1 MMMSRLNVW
10 LVLLIIF
17 ALAGCHGGAGG
28 SGIQGSP
35 FADPPISFQYEQPVV
50 SYTTGQAIPANAPL
64 VSGGDITQYSIAP
77 ALPDGLSLDPG
88 TGVISGTPTS
98 LSNWNDY
105 VVTGMTSGAPVQT
118 GLRIRVADAVQP
130 VLSLGYT
137 EKNAAY
143 TAGTAIDE
151 NRPHPQGGAVSRYS
165 VSPSLPAGLA
175 LSTSTGIISG
185 TPIEPSAAATYTVT
199 GFAQGV
205 PLSDPNNPGNAK
217 EPLTISVADAA
228 VVPPP
233 PANLSYA
240 HPWAVY
246 GQGEVIEPNVAFHE
260 GGDVDRYTVQPQLPA
275 GLRIDPSNGD
285 IVGAPSTL
293 TSNCPDAGC
302 TYEIVA
308 SGAGGA
314 ASTQVRI
321 KVAARRSWVL
331 TPGTMAQPR
340 YGFAQV
346 ALPDGRILVAGGIA
360 DPNNV
365 TQTILDSAELY
376 DPNTGTFTPAGTM
389 ASARY
394 GAMAQLLPNGK
405 VLIAGGFGPS
415 GLLAEAELFDPSVAG
430 VAGGVSPWQATGAMA
445 TARSGASIALTNS
458 GEVVV
463 AGGTGDGPQVL
474 QSSEIYDPQSGAWT
488 AGARLQRAATYAS
501 ALAMQDGAQIVI
513 PGGRD
518 NQGNVSAL
526 AQVATDPAVKWTNL
540 RLSSN
545 GVRAQYGSFIVSP
558 TEALI
563 FGGINGAFTSLGSID
578 RYDATTS
585 TWTAFPGQLVVPRS
599 LPLVAPLDGNGILIA
614 GGLQGAASGV
624 GTAAAETL
632 NLAPVAGVPADLA
645 TTSMNFVRV
654 GGGISALPDGSVL
667 VVGGWDN
674 ANYNPGKAWSN
685 AEIYVP

>member
-1 MMMSRLNVW
+1 MMSRLNVW

-17 ALAGCHGGAGG
+17 ALAGCHGGGGG
-28 SGIQGSP
+28 SGIQASP
-35 FADPPISFQYEQPVV
+35 FSDPPVSFQYEQPVV
-50 SYTTGQAIPANAPL
+50 SYVTGQAIPANVPL
-64 VSGGDITQYSIAP
+64 VSGGSITQYSIAP
-77 ALPDGLSLDPG
+77 ALPDGLSLDPS

-98 LSNWNDY
+98 LSSWNDY
-105 VVTGMTSGAPVQT
+105 VVTGLTSGASVQT
-118 GLRIRVADAVQP
+118 GLRIRVVDAVQP
-130 VLSLGYT
+130 VLSLGYS
-137 EKNAAY
+137 EKTAAY

-151 NRPHPQGGAVSRYS
+151 NRPHPQGGAVSQYS
-165 VSPSLPAGLA
+165 VSPSLPPGLA
-175 LSTSTGIISG
+175 FSTSTGIIGG
-185 TPIEPSAAATYTVT
+185 TPTEPSGAAAYTVT
-199 GFAQGV
+199 GFAQGI
-205 PLSDPNNPGNAK
+205 PLTDPHNPSNAT
-217 EPLTISVADAA
+217 EQLTISVADAV
-228 VVPPP
+228 VVPPAP
-233 PANLSYA
+233 SNLAYA

-246 GQGEVIEPNVAFHE
+246 GQGEVIEPNVAFHD
-260 GGDVDRYTVQPQLPA
+260 GGDVDHYTVQPPLPA
-275 GLRIDPSNGD
+275 GMRIDPSNGD

-293 TSNCPDAGC
+293 TSNCPDATC
-302 TYEIVA
+302 TYEVVA
-308 SGAGGA
+308 SGPGGS

-321 KVAARRSWVL
+321 EVAARRSWVP
-331 TPGTMAQPR
+331 TPGAMAQPR

-365 TQTILDSAELY
+365 TQTILNSAELY
-376 DPNTGTFTPAGTM
+376 DPNTGTFTSAGTM
-389 ASARY
+389 VSARY

-405 VLIAGGFGPS
+405 VLIAGGFGP
-415 GLLAEAELFDPSVAG
+415 GGVLAEAELFDPSLAG
-430 VAGGVSPWQATGAMA
+430 AADGASPWQATGAMA
-445 TARSGASIALTNS
+445 SARSGASIALTNS
-458 GEVVV
+458 GKVVV
-463 AGGTGDGPQVL
+463 AGGTGGGSQVL

-488 AGARLQRAATYAS
+488 AGARLQRSVAYAS

-518 NQGNVSAL
+518 NQGNVSSL

-540 RLSSN
+540 RLSAN

-563 FGGINGAFTSLGSID
+563 FGGINGGFASLGSID

-585 TWTAFPGQLVVPRS
+585 TWSAFPGQLVVPRS
-599 LPLVAPLDGNGILIA
+599 APLVAPLDGNGILIA

-624 GTAAAETL
+624 GTAVAETL
-632 NLAPVAGVPADLA
+632 NLAAPMGVPANLA
-645 TTSMNFVRV
+645 TASMNFVRI